1 MSYHIYHTEALILG
15 GSMRGEGDRL
25 LYCYTKAFGLVLAHA
40 KSVREGR
47 SKLRYALQTFA
58 HVEIDLV
65 SGKSGWRLI
74 SARPVNSFR
83 DSWSHAEKRR
93 ILARQ
98 AQLLRRLIQGEEQH
112 EKLFD
117 DVLFG
122 VHFLHDLALDTYL
135 PEAELLM
142 VVRLLDQLGYWGKK
156 EMFAPLFKEGAW
168 NHESLGYIRGARS
181 LLLLEVNS
189 SLQSS
194 QL

>member
-1 MSYHIYHTEALILG
+1 MSYHIYHTEVLILG
-15 GSMRGEGDRL
+15 GSMKSEGDRL
-25 LYCYTKAFGLVLAHA
+25 LYCYTKEFGLILAHA

-58 HVEIDLV
+58 HAQIDLV
-65 SGKSGWRLI
+65 SGKSGWRLV
-74 SARPVNSFR
+74 SARPMNSFR
-83 DSWSHAEKRR
+83 DSWDHAEKRR

-117 DVLFG
+117 DVLSG
-122 VHFLHDLALDTYL
+122 VNFLQHLTEDTYL

-156 EMFAPLFKEGAW
+156 EMFAPLFHDGVW
-168 NHESLGYIRGARS
+168 NHKTLGYVRDVRP
-181 LLLLEVNS
+181 LLILEVNS

>member
-1 MSYHIYHTEALILG
+1 
-15 GSMRGEGDRL
+15 MRSEGDRL
-25 LYCYTKAFGLVLAHA
+25 FYCYTKEFGLVLAHA
-40 KSVREGR
+40 KSIRESR

-58 HVEIDLV
+58 HAQIDLV

-83 DSWSHAEKRR
+83 DSWSHMEKRR

-98 AQLLRRLIQGEEQH
+98 AQLLLRLIQGEEQH

-117 DVLFG
+117 DVLLG
-122 VHFLHDLALDTYL
+122 IHFLQHLTLDTYL

-156 EMFAPLFKEGAW
+156 EAFAPLFKEGAW
-168 NHESLGYIRGARS
+168 NHESLGYIRSARS

-189 SLQSS
+189 SLHSS